1 MFVQI
6 YKKITTREYVMT
18 LSMKTKRKIL
28 RILENTEGLSK
39 MEFTNIYNE
48 LFGVKT
54 KSYNYNKKEKK

>member
-6 YKKITTREYVMT
+6 YKKITTREYLMT

-39 MEFTNIYNE
+39 MEFTNIHNE

-54 KSYNYNKKEKK
+54 KSYNYNKKENK